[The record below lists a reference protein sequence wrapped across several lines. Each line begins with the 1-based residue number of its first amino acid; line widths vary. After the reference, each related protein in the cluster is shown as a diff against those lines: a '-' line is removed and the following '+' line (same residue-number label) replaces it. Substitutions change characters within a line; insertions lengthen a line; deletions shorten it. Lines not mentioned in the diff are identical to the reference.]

1 MLIFFKK
8 KFQENFYNVSRKFQG
23 KISSCFKVLQINRK
37 ENFFMEFK
45 PYKDNEYLENSYY
58 KIPQELFVSS
68 LYKDKLNSD
77 SKILYAFLLDRLS
90 LSQKNH
96 WIDEERN
103 IYLIFTREEVQEKL
117 NLSDKTVTKAFK
129 QLNDV
134 GLVQERRQGLGK
146 PNLIYVGKIQHE
158 ETETLRFLTRKNY
171 DSGNEN
177 ITNLE
182 SENLRGI
189 NTNNIKTNI
198 INTDSI
204 NPNSTDELHL
214 KEIKNKCKL
223 EEFTQEEKNILEDV
237 IDSLYYKETLKVGS
251 VTVNHY
257 KILDKLKLIVK
268 ENLIQLLDILKNIP
282 NIQNAKNY
290 LMICLYNNL
299 GNTHITIPKKK
310 ENTTSYNG
318 RDYENGS
325 LNFLYANFAYD
336 NEAVTS

>member
-1 MLIFFKK
+1 
-8 KFQENFYNVSRKFQG
+8 
-23 KISSCFKVLQINRK
+23 
-37 ENFFMEFK
+37 MEFK

-117 NLSDKTVTKAFK
+117 NLSDKTATKAFK
-129 QLNDV
+129 QLNEV
-134 GLVQERRQGLGK
+134 GLVQEKRQGLGK

-158 ETETLRFLTRKNY
+158 ETE
-171 DSGNEN
+171 
-177 ITNLE
+177 
-182 SENLRGI
+182 NLRGI

-198 INTDSI
+198 INTYSI
-204 NPNSTDELHL
+204 NPNSDDELHL
-214 KEIKNKCKL
+214 KEIKDKCKL
-223 EEFTQEEKNILEDV
+223 EEFTQEEKTILEDV
-237 IDSLYYKETLKVGS
+237 IDSLYYKDTLKVGS

-257 KILDKLKLIVK
+257 KILDKLKFIVK

-299 GNTHITIPKKK
+299 GNTNISIPKKK
-310 ENTTSYNG
+310 ENKASYKG
-318 RDYENGS
+318 CDYEDDS
-325 LNFLYANFAYD
+325 LDFLYANFAYD
-336 NEAVTS
+336 N